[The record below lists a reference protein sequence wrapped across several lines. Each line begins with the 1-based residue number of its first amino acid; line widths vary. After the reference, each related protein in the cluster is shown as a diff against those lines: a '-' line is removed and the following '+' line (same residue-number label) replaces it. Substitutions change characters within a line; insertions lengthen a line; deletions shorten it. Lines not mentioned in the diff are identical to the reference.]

1 MENTPRKLDK
11 KTLRKSWLLW
21 TFGNLSSMSFEWL
34 EAMGFAVSMIPVIK
48 KLYGGNK
55 EEEIKA
61 LKRSSTFYNTEPQ
74 LGSVINGIVC
84 GLEEER
90 ANGAAI
96 DDEMINS
103 IKLGLMGPLAGIG
116 DAMLPGMYIPL
127 LISIAIGM
135 SKDGSPMGAIF
146 YILTYLITVTG
157 LSYYVFFKG
166 YQLGTKSVDLIVGDV
181 ANRAREA
188 FNLLG
193 SIVVGGVGA
202 SYVVIKTGL
211 VISTGGAKGIE
222 VMPILNNIFPNILGL
237 FAIIFSWWLMSK
249 KKMSPLKVMGV
260 LTIISII
267 GVGVKFF

>member
-1 MENTPRKLDK
+1 MSNEVKKLDK

-21 TFGNLSSMSFEWL
+21 SFGNLSSMSFEWL

-61 LKRSSTFYNTEPQ
+61 LKRHSTFYNTEPQ
-74 LGSVINGIVC
+74 VGAVINGIVC

-116 DAMLPGMYIPL
+116 DAMLPGMYVPL

-135 SKDGSPMGAIF
+135 SEGGNPMGAIF
-146 YILTYLITVTG
+146 YIVAYLTTVIA
-157 LSYYVFFKG
+157 LSHFVFFKG
-166 YQLGTKSVDLIVGDV
+166 YELGTKSVDLIVGEV

-202 SYVVIKTGL
+202 SYVVVKTSL
-211 VISTGGAKGIE
+211 VISTGGEASIE

-237 FAIIFSWWLMSK
+237 IIIILSWYLMSK
-249 KKMSPLKVMGV
+249 RKMSPIKVMGV
-260 LTIISII
+260 LMVMAVA
-267 GVGVKFF
+267 GVAVGFF